1 LVHLPTLPLATLLVA
16 EIERYERE
24 VSRQSERD

>member
-1 LVHLPTLPLATLLVA
+1 MPIATLLVV